1 MSLKS
6 TVSKAILFTIGVSAI
21 STAITVVQTDLKTGV
36 FLFAMGVILIVLFVL
51 LVDYQAM
58 EAGRKE
64 AEKTAEKEAKKW
76 VKKTS

>member
-64 AEKTAEKEAKKW
+64 AEKVLKKRLRNG
-76 VKKTS
+76 